1 MQKSQPNISGLKL
14 NNGEWSI
21 SSYAG
26 TLEPKTVA
34 SEAAKL
40 KKAFPAL
47 SGDFFGILYERLEA
61 NGFCDK
67 RLIDAINHV
76 IDNCPYPTPTIAQI
90 LSFDQRTKL
99 YTYDQMLDYV
109 HQHGVTTEKFELVK
123 IGDRKLWRLK

>member
-1 MQKSQPNISGLKL
+1 MID
-14 NNGEWSI
+14 GEWSI
-21 SSYAG
+21 STYSG

-47 SGDFFGILYERLEA
+47 SGDFFGVLYERLEA
-61 NGFCDK
+61 NQFCDE

-90 LSFDQRTKL
+90 LTYDKRTKL
-99 YTYDQMLDYV
+99 FTYEEMLNYV
-109 HQHGVTTEKFELVK
+109 HTNSTTTERFEL
-123 IGDRKLWRLK
+123 IRFGERKLWRLK